1 MENNQIQPI
10 HIVAQ
15 ELSEKTIEL
24 ATYRIAYENVNQE
37 NKELKKES
45 EELKE
50 VKELINSNEQIKT
63 LVEKAKN
70 ER

>member
-15 ELSEKTIEL
+15 ELSEKIIEL
-24 ATYRIAYENVNQE
+24 ATYRIAYENVNNE
-37 NKELKKES
+37 NKELK
-45 EELKE
+45 ELKE
-50 VKELINSNEQIKT
+50 LVNSNEQLKT

>member
-24 ATYRIAYENVNQE
+24 ATYRLAYENVNQE
-37 NKELKKES
+37 NIELKKEN

-50 VKELINSNEQIKT
+50 LKELVNSNEQIKA
-63 LVEKAKN
+63 LVEKVKN

>member
-1 MENNQIQPI
+1 MENNIQPI

-24 ATYRIAYENVNQE
+24 ATFRIAYENLNNE

-45 EELKE
+45 EELNE
-50 VKELINSNEQIKT
+50 LKELINSNEQLKA
-63 LVEKAKN
+63 LVEKVKN

>member
-1 MENNQIQPI
+1 MENNIQPI

-24 ATYRIAYENVNQE
+24 ATFRIAYENLNNE

-50 VKELINSNEQIKT
+50 LKELINSNEQLKA
-63 LVEKAKN
+63 LVEKVKN